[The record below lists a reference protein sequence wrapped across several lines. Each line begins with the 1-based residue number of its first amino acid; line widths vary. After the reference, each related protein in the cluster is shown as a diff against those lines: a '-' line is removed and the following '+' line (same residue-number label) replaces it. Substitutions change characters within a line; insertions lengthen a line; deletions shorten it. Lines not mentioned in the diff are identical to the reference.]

1 MDFTGIEAWHIWIAL
16 GLVLAGLELVV
27 PGVYF
32 LWLAVAALATG
43 VLVWSIDPG
52 LIMQIVDF
60 VFLALIAVFSAK
72 RFLRDRPIQ
81 SSDPLLNN
89 RMGRLVGQTAVVTQP
104 IRNGSG
110 RVKQGDSEW
119 MAMGPD
125 LGAGTYVRVT
135 GNDGGTLLVEPL
147 SLTGDEGTLPAG
159 SA

>member
-1 MDFTGIEAWHIWIAL
+1 MDLTGIEAWHVWIAL

-32 LWLAVAALATG
+32 LWLAVAALVTG
-43 VLVWSIDPG
+43 ALVWAIDPG

-60 VFLALIAVFSAK
+60 VFLALITVFSAK

-89 RMGRLVGQTAVVTQP
+89 RMGRLVGQAAVVTQP

-119 MAMGPD
+119 MARGPD
-125 LGAGTYVRVT
+125 LDAGTHVRVT
-135 GNDGGTLLVEPL
+135 GSDGGTLLVEPL

-159 SA
+159 PA